1 LRTAVVGHVEWVE
14 SIRVDRLPQSGEIA
28 HGTLAW
34 SLPAGGGAV
43 AAVQLARLAGGCEF
57 FTALGRDETGERAHL
72 KLEELGVTTHVA
84 WRDAPTRRGVTMV
97 EPDGER
103 TITTVG
109 DRLRPEAHD
118 ALPWDD
124 LAATDAV
131 YVCATDDG
139 GLHAARAARVLTATP
154 REGPTLR
161 TAGVLLDVLIGSGR
175 DPAERYER
183 GWIDPEPR
191 LVVRT
196 EGLNGGA
203 WETASG
209 RSGRYDA
216 AGRPGPEPGV
226 EPDAY
231 GCGDSFAAG
240 LTFAL
245 GLGEALPDALRIA
258 ARCGAV
264 CAAGSGP
271 YQRQLTA
278 AELPNH

>member
-1 LRTAVVGHVEWVE
+1 VRTAVVGHVEWVE
-14 SIRVDRLPQSGEIA
+14 SIRVDQLPRSGEIA
-28 HGTLAW
+28 HGVLAW

-43 AAVQLARLAGGCEF
+43 AAVQLARLAGACDF
-57 FTALGRDETGERAHL
+57 FTALGNDEVGERAHRRL
-72 KLEELGVTTHVA
+72 TELGLTLHVA

-103 TITTVG
+103 TITTIG

-118 ALPWDD
+118 ALPWHD
-124 LAATDAV
+124 LASVDAV
-131 YVCATDDG
+131 YVCATDEG
-139 GLHAARAARVLTATP
+139 GLHAARTARVLTATP

-161 TAGVLLDVLIGSGR
+161 TADVLLDALIGSGR
-175 DPAERYER
+175 DPAEQYER
-183 GWIDPEPR
+183 GRIEPEPR
-191 LVVRT
+191 VVVRT
-196 EGLNGGA
+196 EGLHGGS
-203 WETASG
+203 WETANG
-209 RSGRYDA
+209 QAGRYEA
-216 AGRPGPEPGV
+216 AGRPNPEPGV

-245 GLGEALPDALRIA
+245 GLGEALPDALRVA
-258 ARCGAV
+258 ARCGAT

-278 AELPNH
+278 ADLPDH